1 MVYLKIYYKYEFMV
15 VMFISEFNK
24 IEFVVRYIDEVRVL
38 EIEVMLLY
46 INFFM

>member
-38 EIEVMLLY
+38 EIEVMFLY

>member
-1 MVYLKIYYKYEFMV
+1 MVYLKIYYKYEFMA

-38 EIEVMLLY
+38 EIEVMFLY

>member
-24 IEFVVRYIDEVRVL
+24 IEFVVCYIDEVRVL
-38 EIEVMLLY
+38 EIEVMFLY

>member
-1 MVYLKIYYKYEFMV
+1 MV

-24 IEFVVRYIDEVRVL
+24 IEFVARYIDEVRVL
-38 EIEVMLLY
+38 EIEVMFLY

>member
-1 MVYLKIYYKYEFMV
+1 MV

-38 EIEVMLLY
+38 EIEVMFLY